1 MATAPTEDEK
11 KRKAASFG
19 DAAAAAQ
26 APGTTQV
33 NPNTGSA
40 IGSQLA
46 NQIPGSSPSGW
57 SGGTGEKI
65 TSTELSR
72 NIDNTINALG
82 PLAAGGAAVTRA
94 ALATTKAAPA
104 VLGVLGA
111 PATQTA
117 LAYGAPAAAF
127 TALNS
132 ASSPSTPATA
142 TQPATAAQTPKYE
155 SSVPLRKPD
164 VPAVNAPGQAATT
177 ATAAAA
183 PPAQAPGTIS
193 FDKATNTY
201 SGQNIGADAQVV
213 GGRGLGAISAQNNAA
228 ATALADQSS
237 GLGLAAMQKP
247 TQDQPQPGLGMNF
260 GTPLSS
266 ANSWQAR
273 NDLRNLE
280 VSASSIANRPD
291 RNGNPAPAQ
300 QAYLNALAA
309 DQQARTGSDPGTVAR
324 TQAGAQMFGAAQA
337 ADAQRGAT
345 AAGLTQFGQRNKI
358 DQARLGLE
366 TQAASFQAAG
376 QKALADAQAGVL
388 AAKTPQEQEAARQK
402 LASIM
407 GKGEPNYSNRF
418 VRLAGGESDPDKMG
432 VTRKLPDQIFD
443 AATGSMVS
451 GGQAAKAA
459 TPPEGTRVRNA
470 DGSFGVI
477 KNGIL
482 VKEF

>member
-33 NPNTGSA
+33 ATSPRRGYLSNPPAPPAPTFSTNVRV
-40 IGSQLA
+40 L
-46 NQIPGSSPSGW
+46 
-57 SGGTGEKI
+57 SGGG
-65 TSTELSR
+65 
-72 NIDNTINALG
+72 
-82 PLAAGGAAVTRA
+82 
-94 ALATTKAAPA
+94 AAPA
-104 VLGVLGA
+104 VGSLPLTGSLVEAMPA
-111 PATQTA
+111 PQSQVAPTQPT
-117 LAYGAPAAAF
+117 
-127 TALNS
+127 
-132 ASSPSTPATA
+132 ATA
-142 TQPATAAQTPKYE
+142 QAPKYE

-177 ATAAAA
+177 ASAA

-193 FDKATNTY
+193 FDKATKTY

-213 GGRGLGAISAQNNAA
+213 GGRGVGSISAQNNAA

-358 DQARLGLE
+358 DQARLGLD
-366 TQAASFQAAG
+366 TQAAGFQAAG

-407 GKGEPNYSNRF
+407 GKGEPNYSNRYLT
-418 VRLAGGESDPDKMG
+418 LAGGEGIDPTTKMPIKEG
-432 VTRKLPDQIFD
+432 ARVFD
-443 AATGSMVS
+443 AASGAFIN

>member
-33 NPNTGSA
+33 NPNTGPA

-111 PATQTA
+111 PAAQTA

-155 SSVPLRKPD
+155 SVVPLSKPD
-164 VPAVNAPGQAATT
+164 VPAVNAPGQAAST

-201 SGQNIGADAQVV
+201 SGKNIGADAQIV
-213 GGRGLGAISAQNNAA
+213 GGRGVGSISAQNNAA
-228 ATALADQSS
+228 ATALADRSS
-237 GLGLAAMQKP
+237 GFGLASMRQP
-247 TQDQPQPGLGMNF
+247 TQDQTQPGLGMNF

-280 VSASSIANRPD
+280 VSASSINATNL
-291 RNGNPAPAQ
+291 Q
-300 QAYLNALAA
+300 KQAYQTAQAA

-358 DQARLGLE
+358 DQARLGLD
-366 TQAASFQAAG
+366 TQAAGFQAAD
-376 QKALADAQAGVL
+376 QKALADAKAGVL

-418 VRLAGGESDPDKMG
+418 VKLAGGESDPDKMG

-443 AATGSMVS
+443 AETRSMVS